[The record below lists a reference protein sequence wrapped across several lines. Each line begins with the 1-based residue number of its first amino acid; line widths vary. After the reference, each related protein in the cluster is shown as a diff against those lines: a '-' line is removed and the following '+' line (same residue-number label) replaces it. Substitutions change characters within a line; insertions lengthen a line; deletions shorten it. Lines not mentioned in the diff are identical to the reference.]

1 MAALAC
7 PRPRTGLAVASVVVV
22 TAAALALGPV
32 TANDGA
38 IVNNSAVTN
47 TVVANSAAAGVS
59 WARTAPGVIVEV
71 IPTHFTTP
79 LHPEALTHPDADGM
93 SGQPGAGFALAAN
106 VRPNPISPDSSIPHL
121 PGIDVSSNQG
131 AINWASVAPHVDFV
145 YAKATE
151 GTYYRN
157 VDFANQYNGP
167 YDYGVIRGAYH
178 FAVPSNSSGTAQADY
193 FVAHGGGWSADGRT
207 LPGALDIEYNPY
219 GATCYGLTTGQM
231 VGWLTNFITEYA
243 AKEHVFP
250 VIYSSTDWWRTCTGN
265 YGGFAKEDPFWVANY
280 STTGGTLPAGWGFYT
295 FWQYSDKGSEPGD
308 QDVFNGA
315 YSQLK
320 ILAVNG

>member
-32 TANDGA
+32 TTNDGA
-38 IVNNSAVTN
+38 VVNNSAVTHTGVTN
-47 TVVANSAAAGVS
+47 TAVTDTGVTSSAAAGVS
-59 WARTAPGVIVEV
+59 WARTASGVIVEV
-71 IPTHFTTP
+71 VPTHVATP
-79 LHPEALTHPDADGM
+79 LHPEVLTHPDVDGM

-106 VRPNPISPDSSIPHL
+106 VSPNPISPDSSIPRL

-193 FVAHGGGWSADGRT
+193 FVAHGGGWSADG
-207 LPGALDIEYNPY
+207 
-219 GATCYGLTTGQM
+219 
-231 VGWLTNFITEYA
+231 
-243 AKEHVFP
+243 
-250 VIYSSTDWWRTCTGN
+250 
-265 YGGFAKEDPFWVANY
+265 
-280 STTGGTLPAGWGFYT
+280 
-295 FWQYSDKGSEPGD
+295 
-308 QDVFNGA
+308 
-315 YSQLK
+315 
-320 ILAVNG
+320 

>member
-7 PRPRTGLAVASVVVV
+7 PRPRTGLAIASVVVV
-22 TAAALALGPV
+22 TVAALALGPV
-32 TANDGA
+32 TANDDA
-38 IVNNSAVTN
+38 VVDNIVVTHTAVTN
-47 TVVANSAAAGVS
+47 SAATGVS
-59 WARTAPGVIVEV
+59 WARTASGVIVEV
-71 IPTHFTTP
+71 VPTHFATP

-93 SGQPGAGFALAAN
+93 SGQGAGLALAAN
-106 VRPNPISPDSSIPHL
+106 VSPNPISPDSSIPRL

-167 YDYGVIRGAYH
+167 YDHGVIRGAYH
-178 FAVPSNSSGTAQADY
+178 FAVPSNSSGTVQADY

-231 VGWLTNFITEYA
+231 VGWLKNFITEYA
-243 AKEHVFP
+243 AREHVFP
-250 VIYSSTDWWRTCTGN
+250 VIYSSTDWWRACTGN

-295 FWQYSDKGSEPGD
+295 FWQYSDKGSQPGD